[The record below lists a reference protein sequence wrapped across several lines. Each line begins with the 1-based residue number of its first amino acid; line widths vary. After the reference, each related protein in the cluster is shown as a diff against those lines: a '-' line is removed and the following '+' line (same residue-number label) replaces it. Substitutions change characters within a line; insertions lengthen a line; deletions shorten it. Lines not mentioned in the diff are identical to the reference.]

1 MKRIIIS
8 IVSFVLIFTL
18 FGCTANSK
26 YEKTE
31 PTLSDEEISLQQQ
44 EIIII
49 GFSATDDEDVIEKT
63 LSIEE
68 LRAWENP
75 YSKYSSYILFD
86 TLTEDEKLVYHALEY
101 AMVNC
106 YNYTFIDNRIKVSP
120 KRADEIAELLSLD
133 TPLLE
138 QNLSHLAYS
147 QAAFYDYQYSE
158 TRTVK
163 VLHRSTTIKIKNF
176 KKNLWDKKMLALK
189 EAEKVIAQMDMTQSE
204 VELAEEIYRYIA
216 EGVTY
221 IPYENEMG
229 YYRGHLMPFLYD
241 ALIKKESHC
250 DGFTNALALLY
261 AMAGFEQVEKQ
272 DTKTVGHTWNFVKID
287 GQWYNIDGTNGSY
300 IPQNSD
306 TMGAGLGFAFADELQ
321 IANPDYKTLYP
332 LCTTAYYLNSDG
344 YTESCDS
351 NDYLSILLEG
361 FENHNGE
368 WALIL
373 VDEYDELSAMHARHS
388 IIDIYDTLISSI
400 TYKRVNDKYATLY
413 FKTDVMY

>member
-18 FGCTANSK
+18 FGCTANSN
-26 YEKTE
+26 YEETE

-44 EIIII
+44 EIIKI

-138 QNLSHLAYS
+138 QNLSHFAYS

-176 KKNLWDKKMLALK
+176 KKDLWDKKMLALK

-229 YYRGHLMPFLYD
+229 YYKGHLMPFLYD

-261 AMAGFEQVEKQ
+261 AMAGFEQVEKHNI
-272 DTKTVGHTWNFVKID
+272 TSLGHTWNFVKIE
-287 GQWYNIDGTNGSY
+287 GQWYNIDGTFQDL
-300 IPQNSD
+300 IPENSA
-306 TMGAGLGFAFADELQ
+306 TMGGGFGFAFSDALQ
-321 IANPDYKTLYP
+321 SAPDDLQELYP
-332 LCTTAYYLNSDG
+332 KSTSSYYLKPDG

-351 NDYLSILLEG
+351 DDFLDILLEG
-361 FENHNGE
+361 FENHDGE
-368 WALIL
+368 WALVI
-373 VDEYDELSAMHARHS
+373 VDEYNREASTDALN
-388 IIDIYDTLISSI
+388 DIAY
-400 TYKRVNDKYATLY
+400 TYYTSMKSVTFEICDNKYAILY
-413 FKTDVMY
+413 FRTDIM

>member
-26 YEKTE
+26 YEETE

-44 EIIII
+44 EIIKI

-138 QNLSHLAYS
+138 QNLSHFAYS

-176 KKNLWDKKMLALK
+176 KKDLWDKKMLALK

-229 YYRGHLMPFLYD
+229 YYKGHLMPFLYD

-261 AMAGFEQVEKQ
+261 AMAGFEQVEKHNI
-272 DTKTVGHTWNFVKID
+272 TTLGHTWNFVKIE
-287 GQWYNIDGTNGSY
+287 GQWYNIDGTFQDL
-300 IPQNSD
+300 IPESSA
-306 TMGAGLGFAFADELQ
+306 TMGGGVGFAFSDALQ
-321 IANPDYKTLYP
+321 SAPDDLQELYP
-332 LCTTAYYLNSDG
+332 KSTSSYYLKPDG

-351 NDYLSILLEG
+351 DNFLDILLEG
-361 FENHNGE
+361 FEKHDGE
-368 WALIL
+368 WALVI
-373 VDEYDELSAMHARHS
+373 VDEYNKEAATDALN
-388 IIDIYDTLISSI
+388 DIAY
-400 TYKRVNDKYATLY
+400 TYYTSMLCVMLEICDNKNAILY
-413 FKTDVMY
+413 FRTDIM

>member
-1 MKRIIIS
+1 MKKTLFAFI
-8 IVSFVLIFTL
+8 SFVLIFTL
-18 FGCTANSK
+18 FGCTTNSN
-26 YEKTE
+26 YEETE

-44 EIIII
+44 EIIKI

-75 YSKYSSYILFD
+75 YGKYSSYILFD

-106 YNYTFIDNRIKVSP
+106 YENTFIDNRISVSV
-120 KRADEIAELLSLD
+120 KRAEEIAELLSLD
-133 TPLLE
+133 TPFLE
-138 QNLSHLAYS
+138 QNLSCIAYN

-158 TRTVK
+158 SQTVK
-163 VLHRSTTIKIKNF
+163 VLHRNKTISISNF
-176 KKNLWDKKMLALK
+176 REELWDKKMLALK
-189 EAEKVIAQMDMTQSE
+189 EAEKVIARMDMTQPE
-204 VELAEEIYRYIA
+204 IELAEEIYRYIA
-216 EGVTY
+216 ENVTY
-221 IPYENEMG
+221 IPYENELG
-229 YYRGHLMPFLYD
+229 YYRGHLKPFMYD
-241 ALIKKESHC
+241 ALVNKESHC
-250 DGFTNALALLY
+250 DGFANALALLY

-344 YTESCDS
+344 YTESCESD
-351 NDYLSILLEG
+351 DYLSILLEG

-400 TYKRVNDKYATLY
+400 TYKRDTDKYATLY
-413 FKTDVMY
+413 FRTDVM